1 MSQPHFKL
9 ISHKLCPYVQR
20 SVIALKEKGISY
32 ERVDIDLE
40 NKPEWFLKLSPLGK
54 VPLMVVSNT
63 VGAETSV
70 DPIVLFESAVIS
82 EYIDT
87 VTGGDLLS
95 TEPLK
100 RAQQRAWIEFASGL
114 INNIGQFYNAAT
126 TKEYYS
132 ALEQL
137 GQKWQRLEEKLPP
150 GAYFEGD
157 HFSLVDASFAP
168 ALRYLDVF
176 EALTQKPF
184 LNAYPKVQNWRA
196 ALSRRNS
203 VRDAVT
209 ADYPEALTHF
219 LAKRDSI
226 VGRLARKSINE
237 QPTAVGF

>member
-1 MSQPHFKL
+1 MNNPQFKL

-20 SVIALKEKGISY
+20 SVIALKEKGIRY

-40 NKPEWFLKLSPLGK
+40 NKPEWFLKLSPLRK
-54 VPLMVVSNT
+54 VPLLVISNAE
-63 VGAETSV
+63 GAESAS

-82 EYIDT
+82 EYLDT
-87 VTGGDLLS
+87 VTDGELLF

-114 INNIGQFYNAAT
+114 ISNIVQFYNAAT
-126 TKEYYS
+126 TQEYYS

-150 GAYFEGD
+150 GAYFEGER
-157 HFSLVDASFAP
+157 FSLVDASFAP

-209 ADYPEALTHF
+209 ADYPELLTHF
-219 LAKRDSI
+219 LSRRESI
-226 VGRLARKSINE
+226 IGLLARKSINE